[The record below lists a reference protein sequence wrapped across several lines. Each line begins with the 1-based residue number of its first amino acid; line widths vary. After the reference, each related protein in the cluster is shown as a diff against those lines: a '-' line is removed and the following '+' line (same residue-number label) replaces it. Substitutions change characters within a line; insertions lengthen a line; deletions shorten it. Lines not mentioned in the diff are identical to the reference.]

1 MDPRGGLAEILI
13 LRSLRSKR
21 LEGWMQRTD
30 WRPILRDAAKR
41 PLLRMRK
48 KNRNRYRTTP
58 EMKPG
63 LRRGGFI
70 SFFRKQCASLPTY
83 PGRA

>member
-1 MDPRGGLAEILI
+1 MVRSAGLRAC
-13 LRSLRSKR
+13 
-21 LEGWMQRTD
+21 RTMT
-30 WRPILRDAAKR
+30 PQCVLILRDAAKR